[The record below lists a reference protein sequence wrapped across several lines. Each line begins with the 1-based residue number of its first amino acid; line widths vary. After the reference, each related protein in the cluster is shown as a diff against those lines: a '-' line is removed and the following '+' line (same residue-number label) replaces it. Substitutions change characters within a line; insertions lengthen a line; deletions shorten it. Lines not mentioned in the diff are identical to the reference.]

1 MILVIMFFSSRTAKI
16 SYLFKKA
23 QFKESIKPK
32 IQISGDWLQKA
43 GFEIGAEVEIRVF
56 KNKLIIEPLKNGSNS
71 R

>member
-1 MILVIMFFSSRTAKI
+1 MFFSSRTAKI

-23 QFKESIKPK
+23 QFKRSIKPK

-43 GFEIGAEVEIRVF
+43 GFEIGAEIEIQVYQ
-56 KNKLIIEPLKNGSNS
+56 NKLIIKPLKNGIIS

>member
-1 MILVIMFFSSRTAKI
+1 MFFSSRTAKI
-16 SYLFKKA
+16 SYLFKRI